1 MKKISNY
8 IVVIPCRKGSKRI
21 KNKNIKKFLG
31 KNLYQY
37 TLEQSLRLFKKKNII
52 VTTDEK
58 KIINFCKLNKIK
70 FIRRSK
76 NLSTGKTTGMQ
87 VLNNVKE
94 SINDKNLDFIYLQV
108 TSPLRRDL
116 DIIESINLFE
126 KKKANCLISVTEMF
140 VNPLMCNKIKRNSMY
155 NFIKKKISLIQ
166 SQKLEKYYQING
178 AIYIIKKKFISEK
191 GSFYQIKNSIPFF
204 MKKRNSIDIDD
215 NEDFE
220 IAEKLYEFK

>member
-1 MKKISNY
+1 MFIILIKQISLESYIKNMKKISNY

-31 KNLYQY
+31 QNLYQY
-37 TLEQSLRLFKKKNII
+37 TLKQSLRLFKKKNII

-94 SINDKNLDFIYLQV
+94 RINDKNLDFIYLQV

-126 KKKANCLISVTEMF
+126 KKK
-140 VNPLMCNKIKRNSMY
+140 
-155 NFIKKKISLIQ
+155 
-166 SQKLEKYYQING
+166 QI
-178 AIYIIKKKFISEK
+178 A
-191 GSFYQIKNSIPFF
+191 
-204 MKKRNSIDIDD
+204 
-215 NEDFE
+215 
-220 IAEKLYEFK
+220 